1 VKMTRRALVLG
12 SAAMALATRRALA
25 GDSLDDLL
33 ARIARARAGL
43 RTLQGPFTQTRTIG
57 LLTTDVR
64 STGTLSLVRPDRLR
78 WDLAP
83 PDDVTFW
90 MGPEGLAYRSAHGE
104 ARLPTSSTRAAAS
117 LEDMRTLLGG
127 DLTQLR
133 ARWDLRLVRDDA
145 SGAEVEGSPR
155 ADAAVPLRGIRFVLA
170 PDLVRPV
177 RTVLVEGPKDRTSI
191 EFGTI
196 VVDGPIDPA
205 RMRPPG

>member
-1 VKMTRRALVLG
+1 MKMTRRAMVLG
-12 SAAMALATRRALA
+12 SAAMALGARRALA

-33 ARIARARAGL
+33 TRIARARAGL

-64 STGTLSLVRPDRLR
+64 STGTLALVRPDRLR

-83 PDDVTFW
+83 PDDITFW

-104 ARLPTSSTRAAAS
+104 ARVPTSSARVAAS

-127 DLTQLR
+127 DLSRLR
-133 ARWDLRLVRDDA
+133 TRWDLRLVRDDA
-145 SGAEVEGSPR
+145 SGAEVEGSPH

-191 EFGTI
+191 EFGAI
-196 VVDGPIDPA
+196 VVDAPIDPA